1 MNTIAESSHYELPAD
16 AQLELGAP
24 AQRSGTDRLN
34 ADAAVV
40 VVPNSIAQWLRG
52 LGVFAVAAS
61 AVVFLLQGFN
71 NIDLELRNWVYLA
84 LMAIMGGCGVAS
96 QKFMQDAK
104 GSRLFFG
111 LAVLLVPVQ
120 FSQLAGLVHDL
131 ANVAGTTVPNL
142 WWLVAG
148 TALLAVPLAYA
159 GMTILART
167 DKRLLTGALL
177 MMCGALLIPE
187 RNSLIGFVT
196 LAGLAASV
204 VWLELS
210 VFNRS
215 SVYASLEGIGLRLLL
230 AVPLVIAAVRM
241 SMHIDGM
248 VGIAAMSGI
257 VAVFLSRLHMGQGW
271 LQWVA
276 ALLGAASWWLYAA
289 ETMPMVL
296 NSDFGFCLLMLP
308 SAFWFLDVARLSGN
322 YAARFRIAAC
332 LFWAISAGSLL
343 LFGAQAGAGV
353 SLALVALLLGV
364 LVLVWGLFMN
374 LRQPVL
380 TGIAIS
386 ALSLVVLVAQSLNS
400 VEVNSWIAL
409 GLGGIALVFS
419 ASLVEKFGR
428 PLLAGGQKAWQSM
441 SAWD

>member
-1 MNTIAESSHYELPAD
+1 MNTLAEPSLCNLQAD
-16 AQLELGAP
+16 AELEHSAP
-24 AQRSGTDRLN
+24 AQRPETNRLN
-34 ADAAVV
+34 AEAAVA
-40 VVPNSIAQWLRG
+40 VVPGSIAQWLRG

-61 AVVFLLQGFN
+61 AVIFLLQGFN

-84 LMAIMGGCGVAS
+84 LIAIMGGCGMAS

-120 FSQLAGLVHDL
+120 FSQFAGLVHDL
-131 ANVAGTTVPNL
+131 TNVAGATVPNL

-148 TALLAVPLAYA
+148 TALLAVPLTYV
-159 GMTILART
+159 GMAILART

-177 MMCGALLIPE
+177 VMCGALLIPE
-187 RNSLIGFVT
+187 RNSLVGFVT

-204 VWLELS
+204 VWLELN
-210 VFNRS
+210 VFCRN
-215 SVYASLEGIGLRLLL
+215 SVYASLEGMGLRLLL
-230 AVPLVIAAVRM
+230 AVPFVIAAVRM

-248 VGIAAMSGI
+248 AGIAAMSGI

-271 LQWVA
+271 LQWIA
-276 ALLGAASWWLYAA
+276 AFLGVASWWLYVSEA
-289 ETMPMVL
+289 MPVVL

-308 SAFWFLDVARLSGN
+308 SAIWFLDVARLSGSN
-322 YAARFRIAAC
+322 AARLRIAAC
-332 LFWAISAGSLL
+332 LFWVVSAGSLL
-343 LFGAQAGAGV
+343 LFGMQAGSGV
-353 SLALVALLLGV
+353 NLTLVALLLGV
-364 LVLVWGLFMN
+364 LALVWGLVMN

-380 TGIAIS
+380 TGVAIS
-386 ALSLVVLVAQSLNS
+386 TLSVVILVAQSLNR